1 MYFKCTIQTYPGWM
15 VNSGYPQRLQWFHT
29 PVPRT
34 CGFLLKNM
42 FSTVFTNDYS
52 ITAWKYMF
60 VCFFWWLVV
69 KPEPP
74 ASGRTVQASS
84 LHTFQL
90 NNHLKLVVLI
100 MFTQFHPPP
109 SNKQLNHHQL
119 LHLLEISQ
127 PHCFFFTDFNHRK
140 LIWVLSH
147 LLYGDN
153 LL

>member
-1 MYFKCTIQTYPGWM
+1 MYFKCTKHTLAVM
-15 VNSGYPQRLQWFHT
+15 VNSGTPKVAMVSHSGAQNLQFPPQKCVFHCVYQWLFNN
-29 PVPRT
+29 
-34 CGFLLKNM
+34 CMK
-42 FSTVFTNDYS
+42 Y
-52 ITAWKYMF
+52 IYMF
-60 VCFFWWLVV
+60 FLGGWLVV

-90 NNHLKLVVLI
+90 NNHLKLIVLI

-127 PHCFFFTDFNHRK
+127 PHCLVFTDFNHRK